1 MTFNVPAGRFW
12 DFYRPTRRTG
22 PAKLTAFGRIFSAYS
37 SGSNSNSPLNVPQRA
52 AAIGDP
58 VPIVFARR
66 RNNAGGILISPGATE
81 CRFENNAGNDVTAFY
96 HLVLSEGRIGAIQV
110 RDVFQRQCRVGSF
123 QQTYDRRAGSWI
135 PENAIVPRSG
145 KVKPEA
151 SNYCGSVGAYRGM
164 STMSFQVEVP
174 DGLDVWNRQVH
185 CFIRQ
190 GIQVYRWA
198 DSQEDVS
205 SDSFAD
211 LAYWLMINSARI
223 PEGLINT
230 DSIRDASKFLN
241 VNKITT
247 NCWITSPIN
256 YDELLITWGRYHLLR
271 PVTNKGKAGFKA
283 LLPLNNDFSIKTSS
297 VSVEFTFDD
306 SLIISDSIEIQYVD
320 WASRQPFVCQVVWRQ
335 QNEADTGA
343 IRTAEVRYANT
354 AANGPYESHNLSEF
368 CTREDHAVKVGA
380 YILSKRVRSN
390 HSINFTAR
398 PGAHSSIVEQGS
410 IIRVRFRR
418 ESEDSS
424 LIMHDRIYEVERVRR
439 ALSGEVEYEAT
450 HLPVDDQLR
459 SLIAL
464 DVMNAPVSGVIFP
477 TNTTGEGCDLN
488 SITDDTEPDDPEEET
503 IIPDEDEPASEGGDP
518 VELPQGDN
526 EIDLP
531 DPEDLSDAVAES
543 EFDDFV
549 RGLNDEDLVF
559 IIDDLLSDLA
569 DEFRDLDDSD
579 LADLVRDLL
588 ESELP
593 DDELAELVRDLPD
606 DELIELLSDVVK
618 DIITED
624 LDLGFPSEFVD
635 DLILKFRNAFED
647 EIEEPVTD
655 PLAEYQAGIYFHSA
669 TWDELDLTIAM
680 RLAPT
685 GRAPREDLGALDVT
699 IGSTSVV
706 ALLPNGTLADPQPES
721 LPSVSFTG
729 QIAEPWDATTEGLPV
744 PPSDRVF
751 EGQFVITFTEG
762 DFPPA
767 AENPAEQLTYRA
779 IVEFTDWEGGFTD
792 VSFLNTL
799 TVDFEGA
806 AVEPEVN
813 ELVIYYP
820 DEPPPLATVEGVTIT
835 DFEGGP
841 YGTTAF
847 QDVNALQA
855 PNTNNYLGPYW
866 ELSNIDNAVD
876 VGSEPFTLEFWWR
889 LGTSLPTN
897 GNFSAY
903 VSFSFGFINAGQP
916 GIFTILQY
924 EGQEAPLNVS
934 PNIRIVGGTGT
945 ESIEATEDTI
955 SSGDA
960 TSFNHLA
967 IQRHNATNYTIHYK
981 GAVLRSWTMA
991 SFSYSSLPIEIQP
1004 AALNVP
1010 GAALSQIRITKSAR
1024 YGTGTFTPPST
1035 AFFTPPS

>member
-66 RNNAGGILISPGATE
+66 RDNAGGILISPGATE

-223 PEGLINT
+223 PVGLINT

-306 SLIISDSIEIQYVD
+306 SLIIGESIEIQYVD

-531 DPEDLSDAVAES
+531 DPEDLSDAVGES

-549 RGLNDEDLVF
+549 RGLNNEDLVF

-579 LADLVRDLL
+579 LADLARDLL

-593 DDELAELVRDLPD
+593 DDELAELVRDLSD
-606 DELIELLSDVVK
+606 VELIELLSDVVK
-618 DIITED
+618 EIITED
-624 LDLGFPSEFVD
+624 LDLEFPSEFVD

-655 PLAEYQAGIYFHSA
+655 PLAEYTAGIYFHSA

-685 GRAPREDLGALDVT
+685 GRAPRQDLGALDVT

-729 QIAEPWDATTEGLPV
+729 QIAEPWDATAEGLPV
-744 PPSDRVF
+744 PPANRVF

-762 DFPPA
+762 DFPPS
-767 AENPAEQLTYRA
+767 AENPAQQLTYRA

-792 VSFLNTL
+792 VAFLNTL
-799 TVDFEGA
+799 TVDFEA
-806 AVEPEVN
+806 AAAEPEPEINGLILYWNGTSGAFTGVN
-813 ELVIYYP
+813 TETVAISASNNGLQSTQLLGESAIATTAVGFDDFTINDPSGSALAFGTADFTIEAFVDPQDGYCAIAFEWQDPSVSSWSYVDITLEETTFFAGIRLKKDP
-820 DEPPPLATVEGVTIT
+820 LLYSKSTSQSTSQAGARHLCIQRKDGLFYVYFDGQSVSLGGTSSGVAFEDMIPMEILATS
-835 DFEGGP
+835 GG
-841 YGTTAF
+841 
-847 QDVNALQA
+847 
-855 PNTNNYLGPYW
+855 
-866 ELSNIDNAVD
+866 S
-876 VGSEPFTLEFWWR
+876 STLLYNKF
-889 LGTSLPTN
+889 
-897 GNFSAY
+897 FS
-903 VSFSFGFINAGQP
+903 SKFGQ
-916 GIFTILQY
+916 
-924 EGQEAPLNVS
+924 
-934 PNIRIVGGTGT
+934 IRIVK
-945 ESIEATEDTI
+945 D
-955 SSGDA
+955 
-960 TSFNHLA
+960 LA
-967 IQRHNATNYTIHYK
+967 VY
-981 GAVLRSWTMA
+981 
-991 SFSYSSLPIEIQP
+991 P
-1004 AALNVP
+1004 AD
-1010 GAALSQIRITKSAR
+1010 G
-1024 YGTGTFTPPST
+1024 FTPPT
-1035 AFFTPPS
+1035 EPFFTPPS